1 MSLQAESP
9 RQTDLS
15 VDLGDKMRGS
25 PLTETTRTRATSVD
39 EAEEALNGC
48 SAVSAGDRSTL
59 TGSFTG
65 STSSTSDV
73 ADGLE
78 DLEDLGEEDRA
89 KLLDFCAGMRLESDD
104 SGAESGPQKAKRTKA
119 QRAKAQQRTKA
130 ERRAAPC
137 LKHQVELDM
146 QGVVGRADELV
157 KQWRAVAKPKPKEEP
172 KPAPPP
178 VTTAYAAPTKGKGKG
193 LARSPK
199 GKGKGSSMA
208 QNEIAA
214 LASRAQHLLPANAGY
229 GGQPMSSMAVYALA
243 FTPGAYDVSEYGHY
257 ATPFPPVYQFPT
269 QPGAA

>member
-1 MSLQAESP
+1 MSLQADSP

-15 VDLGDKMRGS
+15 VDLGDKRRGS

-59 TGSFTG
+59 TGS
-65 STSSTSDV
+65 TSSTSDV
-73 ADGLE
+73 PGLE
-78 DLEDLGEEDRA
+78 DLEEEDRA
-89 KLLDFCAGMRLESDD
+89 KLLDFCAGRLESDD
-104 SGAESGPQKAKRTKA
+104 SGAESGPQKAQRTKA

-199 GKGKGSSMA
+199 GKGKGQSMA

-214 LASRAQHLLPANAGY
+214 LASRAQQLLPPNAGY
-229 GGQPMSSMAVYALA
+229 GGPPMSTMAVYALA